1 MAEVQTV
8 RGIVDSGSLGRTL
21 VHEHI
26 FVVSE
31 EMRQN
36 YDSTWDEDE
45 KIADAAAQLNDLK
58 AAGIDTIF
66 DPTVVGLGRYIPRVQ
81 KVAERTDLNI
91 VVATGIYTFNDLPH
105 RFEYHGPGLLVDEP
119 EPLVGLFVDDIV
131 NGIADTG
138 VKAAFLKCAIEE
150 PGLTTG
156 VERAM
161 RAVGQASAQTGA
173 PVTVH
178 TNPRTE
184 SGLVAQRVLREEGA
198 DLTKVVIGHSGD
210 TTDLDY
216 LMKIADNGSLLGMD
230 RFGIDLFLPTE
241 QRVDTIVELVRRGY
255 IESITLAHDASC
267 YIDYFTQ
274 EEKEAVEPNWHFR
287 HIPDDVIPMLLD
299 KGLTEEDLDTMLVKN
314 PRRYF
319 E

>member
-198 DLTKVVIGHSGD
+198 DLTRVVIGHSGD

-255 IESITLAHDASC
+255 VESITLAHDASC
-267 YIDYFTQ
+267 YIDYFSQ